1 MSADTSR
8 LRPLLLPATDIRE
21 RERLAAVVGIFYADF
36 AVTDEHPGLGPPFC
50 ITFSVWLPAAD
61 FIMQVMPD
69 IRFPVTDSDYLFLYL
84 PQPFGH
90 ALRSLLPAV
99 TFFFFTGTFFSLVL
113 NTVGVRGTTPAP
125 LFDKIDWQGAV
136 GGVHQDRVSQ
146 QPVRL
151 RVSGGIPQ
159 VIKCR
164 TVTEVNGGGI
174 FQREEQRMCLT
185 CPCSGS
191 KSGFGN
197 GLRGHRRV
205 TYQAVRTFNL
215 SSEVG

>member
-1 MSADTSR
+1 
-8 LRPLLLPATDIRE
+8 
-21 RERLAAVVGIFYADF
+21 
-36 AVTDEHPGLGPPFC
+36 
-50 ITFSVWLPAAD
+50 
-61 FIMQVMPD
+61 MQVMPD
-69 IRFPVTDSDYLFLYL
+69 IRFPVTDSDYPFLYL

-113 NTVGVRGTTPAP
+113 NTVGVRGTTPAL

>member
-1 MSADTSR
+1 MS
-8 LRPLLLPATDIRE
+8 IRAW
-21 RERLAAVVGIFYADF
+21 RAAR
-36 AVTDEHPGLGPPFC
+36 PPFC

-69 IRFPVTDSDYLFLYL
+69 IRFLVTDSDYLFLYL

-113 NTVGVRGTTPAP
+113 NTVGVRGTTPAL